1 MRRNWIWAAACVLL
15 ACVLVSCTTKNLEK
29 DKQIAEKSRILGE
42 AYYRDQR
49 PQEALRAF
57 LKAEEL
63 YADDHLLQEDLGLA
77 YLALGRPE
85 LAIRHFKKALEINP
99 EYTPARNN
107 LGNAY
112 ASQKEWAKA
121 IEQYRI
127 ASTDVLYAT
136 PYFPLA
142 NLGFV
147 YYQQKEYTLAERYY
161 LKALKAKR
169 DYVGALH
176 GLARTYLATDR
187 VDEAIE
193 TLDKAI
199 AIAPE
204 MAFLYYDLANAY
216 RQKRDYK
223 KAHALYLKVARLEP
237 DSNLAD
243 EALRDAREMEQ
254 MY

>member
-15 ACVLVSCTTKNLEK
+15 ACVLVSCTTKNIEK
-29 DKQIAEKSRILGE
+29 DKHIAEKTRILGE

-49 PQEALRAF
+49 PQEALRTF
-57 LKAEEL
+57 LKAEAL

-77 YLALGRPE
+77 YLALGKPE

-112 ASQKEWAKA
+112 ASQKDWGKA

-136 PYFPLA
+136 PYYPLA

-147 YYQQKEYTLAERYY
+147 YYQQKEYGLAERYY
-161 LKALKAKR
+161 RKALKAKR
-169 DYVGALH
+169 DYIGALH

-193 TLDKAI
+193 KLDKAI
-199 AIAPE
+199 ELAPE
-204 MAFLYYDLANAY
+204 GAFVHYDLANAY
-216 RQKRDYK
+216 AQKGDYK
-223 KAHALYLKVARLEP
+223 KAHTLYLKVAELQP
-237 DSNLAD
+237 DSDLAD
-243 EALRDAREMEQ
+243 KAMQQARKMEKR
-254 MY
+254 Y

>member
-15 ACVLVSCTTKNLEK
+15 ACVLVSCTTKNIEK
-29 DKQIAEKSRILGE
+29 DKQIAEKTRILGE

-49 PQEALRAF
+49 PQEALRTF
-57 LKAEEL
+57 LKAEAL

-77 YLALGRPE
+77 YLALGKPE

-112 ASQKEWAKA
+112 ASQKDWGKA

-136 PYFPLA
+136 PYYPLA

-147 YYQQKEYTLAERYY
+147 YYQQKEYGLAERYY
-161 LKALKAKR
+161 RKALKAKR

-193 TLDKAI
+193 KLDKAI
-199 AIAPE
+199 ELAPE
-204 MAFLYYDLANAY
+204 GAFVYYDLANAY
-216 RQKRDYK
+216 RQKGDYK
-223 KAHALYLKVARLEP
+223 KAYEIYMKVAELQP
-237 DSNLAD
+237 DSALAD
-243 EALRDAREMEQ
+243 KAMQEARKMENR
-254 MY
+254 Y